1 MSLKKKA
8 VSGIVWTI
16 IDAVFTRGIGLI
28 SSVLLARLLSPR
40 EFGLMGMIYI
50 FTTISTNIADSGLGS
65 SLIREKEVDNKD
77 YSTVFFTNVGLSFLL
92 YAILFFTSQFI
103 ADFYK
108 EPELVDIIRV
118 YGLIFIISSF
128 SSIQMVLLS
137 KVLDFKTS
145 TILNI
150 PGTVISSI
158 LGIWLAY
165 KGYKVWSI
173 VYMQLSSQLIFSIL
187 IWTKSN
193 WIPKFEFSFTKLK
206 KHFNF
211 GYKMTLIGFVNS
223 IFENL
228 YNVVLGKFFT
238 VNTLGEFERART
250 FNNYPVR
257 ILTSIINKVTYPLL
271 STVQDDKE
279 RLQQGYKKIMIITFF
294 VSLPLMLILSAV
306 SEQLIVFLL
315 GKKWEQTAYFFKI
328 LCFAGTLYPIHAFN
342 MNLLKVYGK
351 ANLLLRVE
359 LLKKIINIILVFIAL
374 PFGIEAIAWSI
385 VAYSL
390 IALLFNTYYTD
401 KFINYSLWQ
410 QVKDNFITIMTG
422 FIVYAFINL
431 FLYSFSGLDNVLKV
445 IISILGGGILFLGLN
460 LAMKNNVLALIKD
473 IRK

>member
-8 VSGIVWTI
+8 VSGIFWTI
-16 IDAVFTRGIGLI
+16 IDAAFTRGIGLI
-28 SSVLLARLLSPR
+28 SSVMLARLLSPR

-50 FTTISTNIADSGLGS
+50 FTTISGSIAESGLGS
-65 SLIREKEVDNKD
+65 SLIREKDADNKD
-77 YSTVFFTNVGLSFLL
+77 YSTVFFTNVGLSFFL
-92 YAILFFTSQFI
+92 YFILFITAPYI

-108 EPELVDIIRV
+108 EQELINIIRV
-118 YGLIFIISSF
+118 YGVIFIISSF

-137 KVLDFKTS
+137 KVLNFKTS
-145 TILNI
+145 TLLNI
-150 PGTVISSI
+150 PGTVISSA

-187 IWTKSN
+187 IWSKSN
-193 WIPKFEFSFTKLK
+193 WVPKLEFSFVKLK

-223 IFENL
+223 VFENL
-228 YNVVLGKFFT
+228 YNVILGKFFS

-257 ILTSIINKVTYPLL
+257 ILTSVITKVTYPLL
-271 STVQDDKE
+271 STVQDNKE
-279 RLQQGYKKIMIITFF
+279 KLQEGYKKIMIITFF
-294 VSLPLMLILSAV
+294 ISLPLMLILSAV
-306 SEQLIVFLL
+306 SEELIVFLL
-315 GKKWEQTAYFFKI
+315 GKKWEQTAYFFRI

-351 ANLLLRVE
+351 ANLLLRME
-359 LLKKIINIILVFIAL
+359 LLKKVINIVMVFAAL

-385 VAYSL
+385 VAYSF
-390 IALLFNTYYTD
+390 IALLFNTYYTE

-410 QVKDNFITIMTG
+410 QVKDNLITIITG
-422 FIVYAFINL
+422 VLVYGSINV
-431 FLYSFSGLDNVLKV
+431 FLYFFSGLDNVVRVV
-445 IISILGGGILFLGLN
+445 ISVLGGGILFLGLN
-460 LAMKNNVLALIKD
+460 LLLKNKVLVLLKEIK
-473 IRK
+473 K